1 MTGSVKGE
9 DDYKIHLLKREIKVV
24 GRRKG
29 QLQGKVGKRREKRIS
44 ENIGRT
50 TQNKSGRL
58 RVR

>member
-9 DDYKIHLLKREIKVV
+9 DDYKIHLLKRKS
-24 GRRKG
+24 RRKG